1 MTSSGRNDLKL
12 NSFLP
17 YVLNNLAERV
27 SAGLSRI
34 YADEYQLSIP
44 EWRVIAVL
52 ARHAGLSAR
61 DVAELT
67 SMDAVAVSRAVS
79 RLLGSGRI
87 RRDVSKSDRRR
98 SVLRLS
104 RRGIAVYRAVAP
116 LALDYERELLEG
128 MSADE
133 RQALDLALHKLTLR
147 ARGLRQNTVGAPRR
161 RAPPKRSL

>member
-1 MTSSGRNDLKL
+1 MPNSRRQIDLER
-12 NSFLP
+12 FLP
-17 YVLNNLAERV
+17 YRLSVLSNEV
-27 SAGLSRI
+27 SAAIAST
-34 YADEYQLSIP
+34 YQLRFDLSIP

-133 RQALDLALHKLTLR
+133 RQALDLALHKLTRR

>member
-1 MTSSGRNDLKL
+1 MPNSRRQIDLER
-12 NSFLP
+12 FLP
-17 YVLNNLAERV
+17 YRLSVLSNEV
-27 SAGLSRI
+27 SAAIAST
-34 YADEYQLSIP
+34 YQLRFDLSIP

-161 RAPPKRSL
+161 RAPLKRSL